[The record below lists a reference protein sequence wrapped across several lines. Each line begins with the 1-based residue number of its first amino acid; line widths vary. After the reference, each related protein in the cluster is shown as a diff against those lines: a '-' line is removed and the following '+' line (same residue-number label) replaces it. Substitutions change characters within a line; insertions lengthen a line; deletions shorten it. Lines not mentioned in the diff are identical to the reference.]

1 MNEVSQYEEIQQTL
15 QEIYLKNLNFF
26 KEENPSL
33 YNKILAFEKLNTEN
47 YSINFI
53 NQKFQLVRQKDNF
66 KFYEKEP
73 FSESIERVNNFNLGT
88 AFSLIKLERIPR
100 KVFYENE
107 INAYLYVNEFID
119 NFVNLDIHINKF
131 IFIGTLLGVHINDFH
146 KRIKASSYLII
157 EPSLEIFRLSLFM
170 TDYAELANTS
180 RMFFVVEEDEISM
193 KNTIKDFLDY
203 KYEYNNL
210 IHYELA
216 HESNKP
222 LLDKLSLV
230 FTQLGEMRYP
240 FSEYIISLKR
250 GYKYFFEEK
259 QAIINLSKKYDLLK
273 DKKVI
278 FLGAGVSLAKNI
290 EWLYLNQDKFI
301 IVATSA
307 VLKHLQIL
315 HIVPDII
322 IVIDGQ
328 KDCMLTQFEVEDFMY
343 QNSIILASIKI
354 DEELYE
360 KIKSE
365 NIFFMQNSLKLF
377 ANFGHL
383 LGVTIGDIGVEIL
396 TKLGSNEIYLL
407 GVDAALDPKTGKTH
421 IGTHKSSR
429 KISLKS
435 HNENIDFS
443 STIVYVKGNQ
453 IDKVP
458 TTLEYKEMIESL
470 NETLFE
476 LKNQIKVYNLSNGA
490 YFENSIPCKIQELS
504 LNENF
509 DKNLFNKTTISV
521 LDEITKKE
529 LTSIDISNLKKE
541 QKVLKKINTISIDK
555 NFTKKINDLKQK
567 FPSSLIINIFE
578 KYLKLILPYFTFL
591 EDKKLSDNL
600 LNNQI
605 KEILNKFNTIYNK
618 INLAKKSR

>member
-26 KEENPSL
+26 KEENPFL

-119 NFVNLDIHINKF
+119 NFVNVDIHINKF

-180 RMFFVVEEDEISM
+180 RIFFAVEEDEISM

-328 KDCMLTQFEVEDFMY
+328 KEHILEQFKVQEFMY
-343 QNSIILASIKI
+343 KNSIILASIKI
-354 DEELYE
+354 DAQLYE
-360 KIKSE
+360 EIKDT
-365 NIFFMQNSLKLF
+365 NLYFMQNSLELF
-377 ANFGHL
+377 PDFGFL
-383 LGVTIGDIGVEIL
+383 SGITVGDIGVDIL
-396 TKLGSNEIYLL
+396 IKLGTKELYLL
-407 GVDAALDPKTGKTH
+407 GIDASIDPKTKKTH
-421 IGTHKSSR
+421 VGTHKSSR
-429 KISLKS
+429 KINLK
-435 HNENIDFS
+435 NIQNNNVDFQRS
-443 STIVYVKGNQ
+443 IVYVKGNFQ
-453 IDKVP
+453 EEVPTFLEYTDMIDSMNTIIDYNKEVSIYNLGNGAFFEGTTPLKSTETNLKNKNIDKDHLKKELILDFNSISKKELSNLDIVGL
-458 TTLEYKEMIESL
+458 TKEQKILEKLNSITFKED
-470 NETLFE
+470 FF
-476 LKNQIKVYNLSNGA
+476 KVYNKLKNNNS
-490 YFENSIPCKIQELS
+490 NSI
-504 LNENF
+504 
-509 DKNLFNKTTISV
+509 
-521 LDEITKKE
+521 
-529 LTSIDISNLKKE
+529 
-541 QKVLKKINTISIDK
+541 VLKI
-555 NFTKKINDLKQK
+555 L
-567 FPSSLIINIFE
+567 E
-578 KYLKLILPYFTFL
+578 KYFKLILPYANFL
-591 EDKKLSDNL
+591 EDKNLTSKLLDK
-600 LNNQI
+600 QR
-605 KEILNKFNTIYNK
+605 KEILNNFNKTFDK
-618 INLAKKSR
+618 ISIK